1 LTESPTDHPAGES
14 AGSPD
19 AEPAPPVRRAV
30 GVLIAPETAAAAP
43 PGVDPGE
50 FRTAAAE
57 DTYEVV
63 AGLELVQPVILHAGP
78 EELAELAH
86 EIAWPG
92 TPVLGLPAGAP
103 LLAAAFAALRPY
115 GDVAAV
121 VAADAPDLPP
131 LLIGKLLRE
140 LGRAPIAVC
149 PAEDG
154 TAVAIAARQP
164 LPGWA
169 AAELNDADVVR
180 RLRAMAPG
188 RRMVATGPG
197 WHRLRRPADVHRL
210 DPGLE
215 GWEGTRAL
223 LSAAAGPR

>member
-1 LTESPTDHPAGES
+1 MTTPAAAGPTGPRPADPGE
-14 AGSPD
+14 P
-19 AEPAPPVRRAV
+19 AEPAAPPRRAV
-30 GVLIAPETAAAAP
+30 GVLITSEPAAAAP
-43 PGVDPGE
+43 PGVDPHE
-50 FRTAAAE
+50 FLTAVAE
-57 DTYEVV
+57 DAYEVV
-63 AGLELVQPVILHAGP
+63 AGLELVQPVILHTG
-78 EELAELAH
+78 LAELAH

-92 TPVLGLPAGAP
+92 TPVIALPGDAP
-103 LLAAAFAALRPY
+103 LLPAAFAALRPY

-121 VAADAPDLPP
+121 VAGDAPDLPP

-140 LGRAPIAVC
+140 LGRAPVAVC

-169 AAELNDADVVR
+169 TAELNDADVVR
-180 RLRAMAPG
+180 RLRALAPG

-215 GWEGTRAL
+215 GWEATRAL
-223 LSAAAGPR
+223 LSGAAGAR